1 MCCVVKSQVF
11 LKCLYRNMSYQLIKG
26 RQKPGDIQ
34 AEKALGLR
42 TLAGPTGRGCAFPLL
57 TATSSQYPEGES
69 CWWGRRQS
77 SGGKNHPG
85 RKEHAAK
92 IKVIACTCTHTNT
105 CAGTHICSSSG
116 RWIHYAVL
124 HYAVLNSVCFVGF
137 DWIVLKS

>member
-1 MCCVVKSQVF
+1 MMCCVVKSQVF

-69 CWWGRRQS
+69 CW
-77 SGGKNHPG
+77 
-85 RKEHAAK
+85 
-92 IKVIACTCTHTNT
+92 
-105 CAGTHICSSSG
+105 
-116 RWIHYAVL
+116 
-124 HYAVLNSVCFVGF
+124 
-137 DWIVLKS
+137 